1 MNIVEF
7 CQSNGCFDKSFDY
20 ICCEITHLYFSA
32 FWLNEIEKFFT
43 VEDYETSKNE
53 TYLLLLRQDSVN
65 SEVKYFSFKSYNID
79 KPNKNGDD
87 KEYTLKIEKNKIE
100 DLVEP
105 KVYLDI
111 VVVDKFVKENHPV
124 VHIVDN

>member
-1 MNIVEF
+1 M
-7 CQSNGCFDKSFDY
+7 
-20 ICCEITHLYFSA
+20 
-32 FWLNEIEKFFT
+32 
-43 VEDYETSKNE
+43 
-53 TYLLLLRQDSVN
+53 
-65 SEVKYFSFKSYNID
+65 KYFSFKSYNLD

-87 KEYTLKIEKNKIE
+87 KEYTLKIEKNKTE

-111 VVVDKFVKENHPV
+111 VVIDKFVKENHPV